1 MYIYIIY
8 YYIYT
13 IYSCICNILNKFNHN
28 KTLTVK
34 REGME
39 LVLKAEILCRKG
51 LHVCVCGGGHC
62 PQQDVCFGLEEQL
75 IQWLTLGVMVL
86 APSDGNGTRHL
97 NEHR

>member
-51 LHVCVCGGGHC
+51 LHVCVCGGTVSTAGCLLWVGGAANPVAYLGCH
-62 PQQDVCFGLEEQL
+62 GLGSQ
-75 IQWLTLGVMVL
+75 
-86 APSDGNGTRHL
+86 
-97 NEHR
+97 